1 MRPEDLDEV
10 LEIER
15 ASFSMPWSRGAFL
28 YEMQQNRVARCWALR
43 EGARVVGYLC
53 LWEVADEVHITN
65 IAVRPDCRRRGLGRT
80 LLGGILDEARQRR
93 IRLVVLEVRPSNT
106 EARTLYESFGFRVVG
121 RRRGNYYDTAED
133 ALVIEGALPTADG
146 VAGTLTGDPARPQ
159 AASGTVKV
167 DMNLVRTGVDKRD
180 ADMRGKNFLDTE
192 VEANR
197 WVTFEMT
204 GVEIAG
210 PLEPGKSIPAKV
222 RGILTVKQKPVE
234 RIADATVT
242 WIKLTPEQV
251 ENQKRYGFTA
261 DNIKVRARLATTFTD
276 HGMQVPQL
284 LIFKV
289 SNDIQLETDLT
300 FARQ

>member
-1 MRPEDLDEV
+1 MT
-10 LEIER
+10 
-15 ASFSMPWSRGAFL
+15 RG
-28 YEMQQNRVARCWALR
+28 MTAL
-43 EGARVVGYLC
+43 A
-53 LWEVADEVHITN
+53 T
-65 IAVRPDCRRRGLGRT
+65 
-80 LLGGILDEARQRR
+80 
-93 IRLVVLEVRPSNT
+93 LVVVVAISSGPALAETMTLKLLPNYSRATFKSDAPLETFVGNT
-106 EARTLYESFGFRVVG
+106 A
-121 RRRGNYYDTAED
+121 AEGI
-133 ALVIEGALPTADG
+133 AA
-146 VAGTLTGDPARPQ
+146 TLTVDPARPQ

-197 WVTFEMT
+197 WVTFEMK

-210 PLEPGKSIPAKV
+210 PLEPGKAIPAKV

-234 RIADATVT
+234 RTADATVT

-251 ENQKRYGFTA
+251 ENQKRFGFTA

-289 SNDIQLETDLT
+289 SNDIQLEIDLT
-300 FARQ
+300 FVRQ